1 MIRPLDAAGMPAF
14 AAVFRD
20 ERPDQLWTERGIRHW
35 IDSTP
40 PRARAQWWLA
50 EADGAH
56 AGAVAMR
63 RWWRTDESAYA
74 FVAAPPGADE
84 GAEAL
89 WQAVDAHI
97 ESLRVDKLI
106 THVLAGRTDE
116 DALRRRGFQPDRLDR
131 VSVLD
136 TRTADVSD
144 LAPRLQKARAAGYD
158 LVQLAEVDDLRGIFD
173 VDMEVM
179 DDMPGGE
186 AAHGMSFDEWSHDLT
201 ESPDL
206 SRAGS
211 SIVVRKGKPVALA
224 LLAVDELARRGRN
237 EETGTARA
245 HRRRGLATLAKLATT
260 AWARDNGIDEIVTDN
275 AEANEGMLA
284 INERLGYRPLLARQR
299 WAKELT

>member
-1 MIRPLDAAGMPAF
+1 MIRPLDASGVPAF
-14 AAVFRD
+14 AAVFRE
-20 ERPDQLWTERGIRHW
+20 ERPEHLWTEGGIRHW
-35 IDSTP
+35 IESTP
-40 PRARAQWWLA
+40 PRAGARWWLA
-50 EADGAH
+50 DADGVRG
-56 AGAVAMR
+56 GAVAMR

-84 GAEAL
+84 CAEAL
-89 WQAVDAHI
+89 WEAVDAHV
-97 ESLRVDKLI
+97 ESLGVGKLL
-106 THVLAGRTDE
+106 THVLAGRADE
-116 DALRRRGFQPDRLDR
+116 DALRRRGFGPDRLDR

-136 TRTADVSD
+136 TRTADVSE
-144 LAPRLQKARAAGYD
+144 LAPRLQNARAGGYE
-158 LVQLAEVDDLRGIFD
+158 LVRLADVEDLRGVFEL
-173 VDMEVM
+173 DMEAM

-186 AAHGMSFDEWSHDLT
+186 AAHGMSFEEWSQDLT

-206 SRAGS
+206 SGAGS
-211 SIVVRKGKPVALA
+211 SVVVHDGKPVALA

-284 INERLGYRPLLARQR
+284 INEHLGYRPLLARQR

>member
-1 MIRPLDAAGMPAF
+1 MIRSLDAAGVPAF
-14 AAVFRD
+14 AAVFRE

-40 PRARAQWWLA
+40 PRAGAQWWLA
-50 EADGAH
+50 ELDGVH

-63 RWWRTDESAYA
+63 RWWRTDASAYA
-74 FVAAPPGADE
+74 FVASPPGADE
-84 GAEAL
+84 CADAL
-89 WQAVDAHI
+89 WHAVDAHV

-106 THVLAGRTDE
+106 THALAGRTDE
-116 DALRRRGFQPDRLDR
+116 DAMRLRGFRPDRLDR

-136 TRTADVSD
+136 TRSADVSE
-144 LAPRLQKARAAGYD
+144 LAPRLHNARAAAYE
-158 LVQLAEVDDLRGIFD
+158 LVQLGGVEDLRGVFEL
-173 VDMEVM
+173 DMEVM

-186 AAHGMSFDEWSHDLT
+186 AAHGMSFEEWSHDLT

-206 SRAGS
+206 SGEGS
-211 SIVVRKGKPVALA
+211 SIVMHDGKPVALA

-275 AEANEGMLA
+275 AEANAGMLA
-284 INERLGYRPLLARQR
+284 INEQLGYRPLVARQR

>member
-1 MIRPLDAAGMPAF
+1 MIRSLDAAGVPAF
-14 AAVFRD
+14 AAVFRE

-40 PRARAQWWLA
+40 PRAGAQWWLA
-50 EADGAH
+50 ELDGVH

-63 RWWRTDESAYA
+63 RWWRTDASAYA
-74 FVAAPPGADE
+74 FVASPRGADE
-84 GAEAL
+84 CADAL
-89 WQAVDAHI
+89 WHAVDAHV

-106 THVLAGRTDE
+106 THALAGRTDE

-136 TRTADVSD
+136 TRSADVSE
-144 LAPRLQKARAAGYD
+144 LAPRLHNARAAAYE
-158 LVQLAEVDDLRGIFD
+158 LVQLGGVEDLRGVFEL
-173 VDMEVM
+173 DMEVM

-186 AAHGMSFDEWSHDLT
+186 AAHGMSFEEWSHDLT

-206 SRAGS
+206 SGEGS
-211 SIVVRKGKPVALA
+211 SIVMHDGKPVALA

-275 AEANEGMLA
+275 AEANAGMLA
-284 INERLGYRPLLARQR
+284 INEQLGYRPLVARQR

>member
-1 MIRPLDAAGMPAF
+1 MIRPLDEADVPAF
-14 AAVFRD
+14 AAVFRE
-20 ERPDQLWTERGIRHW
+20 ERPDQLWTERGIKHW

-40 PRARAQWWLA
+40 PRAGAQWWLA
-50 EADGAH
+50 EFDGVQ
-56 AGAVAMR
+56 AGAIAMR
-63 RWWRTDESAYA
+63 RWWRTDASAYA
-74 FVAAPPGADE
+74 FVAAPAGADDC
-84 GAEAL
+84 AEAL
-89 WQAVDAHI
+89 WQTVDAHV
-97 ESLRVDKLI
+97 ESLRVDKLM

-116 DALRRRGFQPDRLDR
+116 EALRRRGFVAERLDR
-131 VSVLD
+131 VSVLE
-136 TRTADVSD
+136 TRTADISE
-144 LAPRLQKARAAGYD
+144 LAPRLESACAAGYE

-173 VDMEVM
+173 LDMEVM

-186 AAHGMSFDEWSHDLT
+186 AAHGMSFEEWSQDLT

-206 SRAGS
+206 SHEGS
-211 SIVVRKGKPVALA
+211 SIVVHEGKPVALA

-260 AWARDNGIDEIVTDN
+260 SWARDNGVDEIVTDN

-284 INERLGYRPLLARQR
+284 INEHLGYHPLLARQR